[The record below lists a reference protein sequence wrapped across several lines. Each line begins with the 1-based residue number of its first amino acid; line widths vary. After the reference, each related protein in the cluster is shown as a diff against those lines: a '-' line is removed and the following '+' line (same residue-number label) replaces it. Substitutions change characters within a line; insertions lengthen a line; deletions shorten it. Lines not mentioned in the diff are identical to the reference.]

1 MDNMHSS
8 ALRRKQIDRKLRE
21 AKGLAALLPPH
32 RGWIAEVRRIIGM
45 RSDQL
50 AARMHVSQS
59 TASDLER
66 SEANGTI
73 SLNNLRRAAMAME
86 CKVVYAFVPLERS
99 FEDLVRARAEEFA
112 KNLVSTVGHTM
123 ALEDQATSAR
133 ARAELVKDYVEHLMR
148 HMPRELWDEQR

>member
-1 MDNMHSS
+1 MHSS
-8 ALRRKQIDRKLRE
+8 ALRRKQIDRKLRA
-21 AKGLAALLPPH
+21 AKGLESLIPPH
-32 RGWIAEVRRIIGM
+32 RGWITEVRRIIGM

-86 CKVVYAFVPLERS
+86 CKIVYAFVPLEKS

-112 KNLVSTVGHTM
+112 KDFIDTMSHTM
-123 ALEDQATSAR
+123 ALEDQATSDR
-133 ARAELVKDYVEHLMR
+133 ARAELVKDYVEQMVRHL
-148 HMPRELWDEQR
+148 PRELWDEQR